1 MIVDAGH
8 SGSGGLFGDVGA
20 AVALCRG
27 GLAEGRMSRADVV
40 NMAIGLTGAAIDLMR
55 MAAESAA
62 VAGSP
67 DADTLD
73 RGIELAE
80 DGQQRMVSAWH
91 FLSGAKALAE
101 VTL

>member
-1 MIVDAGH
+1 M
-8 SGSGGLFGDVGA
+8 GA
-20 AVALCRG
+20 AMSLCRG
-27 GLAEGRMSRADVV
+27 YLADGAMSRADVV
-40 NMAIGLTGAAIDLMR
+40 NLAIELTGAAIDLMR

-62 VAGSP
+62 LARSA

-91 FLSGAKALAE
+91 FLTGAKALAE
-101 VTL
+101 ATL